1 MRPARLPRLVLWLT
15 ALAFVGFGVAFAVW
29 PVAMAR
35 LTDIA
40 LPTPT
45 AMAEYVATYGG
56 FQTGFGIFLVV
67 CALRPA
73 WLEPGLWAGALA
85 LGGFGTFRLLSLLLG
100 DGPVGAPIYVGLS
113 IELGGA
119 LLNVLALRSAAARG

>member
-1 MRPARLPRLVLWLT
+1 MGRGQQRDDAASPPPPTRPLAHRPRVRRLRGRVRS
-15 ALAFVGFGVAFAVW
+15 LAG
-29 PVAMAR
+29 R
-35 LTDIA
+35 
-40 LPTPT
+40 
-45 AMAEYVATYGG
+45 YGG